1 MTGFGLGPTTTPSLW
16 QLAALERSIP
26 SQTGD
31 IRDLDA
37 VQAAVAAAR
46 PELILHLA
54 AQSLVRPSYQEPM
67 ATFATN
73 IMGTAHVL
81 EAARSAP
88 DLGGVVVVTSDKC
101 YENREWPH
109 AYREGDA
116 MGGFDP
122 YSASKGCAELLTAAM
137 RRSFFADA
145 TAPAL
150 ASARA
155 GNVIG
160 GGDFSLDRL
169 VPDLVR
175 AFLAGEPAL
184 LRNPTATRPWQHV
197 LEPLH
202 GYLKL
207 AQRLH
212 EAGGSYAE
220 GWNFG
225 PLACDEVQVRQVA
238 TELCAHFPGA
248 SLRIAEDAAAP
259 HEAGLLRLDP
269 GKSMLR
275 LGWRPTLTLAE
286 TLRWIAD
293 WHHGVAADSNA
304 ARALTE
310 AQIAAFEARID
321 AAQPAGAA

>member
-26 SQTGD
+26 SQFGD
-31 IRDLDA
+31 VRDLSA
-37 VQAAVAAAR
+37 VQTAVTTAR

-54 AQSLVRPSYQEPM
+54 AQSLVRPSYQDPM

-81 EAARSAP
+81 EAARGAP
-88 DLGGVVVVTSDKC
+88 DLRGVVVVTSDKC

-116 MGGFDP
+116 LGGYDP
-122 YSASKGCAELLTAAM
+122 YSASKGCAEVVTAAM
-137 RRSFFADA
+137 RRSFFADG

-160 GGDFSLDRL
+160 GGDFSVDRL

-175 AFLAGEPAL
+175 AFLAGEAAL
-184 LRNPTATRPWQHV
+184 LRNPAATRPWQHV

-202 GYLKL
+202 GYLRL
-207 AQRLH
+207 AQRLF
-212 EAGGSYAE
+212 EGGSAYAE
-220 GWNFG
+220 AWNFG
-225 PLACDEVQVRQVA
+225 PLACDEVPVQRVA
-238 TELCAHFPGA
+238 TELCGHFPGA
-248 SLRIAEDAAAP
+248 SLRVAQDHTAP

-275 LGWRPTLTLAE
+275 LGWRPTLTLSEA
-286 TLRWIAD
+286 LRWIAD
-293 WHHGVAADSNA
+293 WHHAIAVDPSA
-304 ARALTE
+304 ARAMTE
-310 AQIAAFEARID
+310 AQIAAFEAQID
-321 AAQPAGAA
+321 ATQPAGAA